1 MSCPQ
6 VPVILMRLGI
16 SILNISIFINTQHI
30 YKNAMK
36 EPRKEQ
42 SNTIVTTDHW
52 IWVVHK

>member
-1 MSCPQ
+1 
-6 VPVILMRLGI
+6 MRLGI

-42 SNTIVTTDHW
+42 SNTIVTTDPLGGEGGCDENL
-52 IWVVHK
+52 K